1 MIYELLARFRWLIK
15 DPTEP
20 GRGSRRWRLTIDQQ
34 GLPRH
39 VTARLRRQEFHS
51 GSGIVINDE
60 HRWSAAGVI
69 HVPRLWQVE

>member
-51 GSGIVINDE
+51 GSVINDE
-60 HRWSAAGVI
+60 HRSSAAGVI

>member
-1 MIYELLARFRWLIK
+1 MIYELLTRFRWLIK

-51 GSGIVINDE
+51 GIVINDE
-60 HRWSAAGVI
+60 HRWSACGRHSRAPTLAGRV
-69 HVPRLWQVE
+69 R